1 MCCHKNRKKRIM
13 PQIETTH
20 GILWYANHRQPDATT
35 PPLLL
40 IHGAGASHLDYPAQL
55 RRLNSIAPDLPGHGK
70 SAGSGRRTIS
80 DYAADMVA
88 LLDALHIE
96 KAIVAGHS
104 MGGAIALT
112 MALDFPMRV
121 QGLVL
126 FATAAKLPVSEAILK
141 GIQTDYR
148 AALQLIVKW
157 SWAKSVPPELH
168 EHRVNYLLQTPAAIT
183 YADFVACSTF
193 DVTARLPEI
202 AQPTLIIAGTADKM
216 ALPDWTQSLAAAIPT
231 SELQLIEGAGH
242 MVTLEQPD
250 VVAELVGAWLAN
262 ME

>member
-1 MCCHKNRKKRIM
+1 M
-13 PQIETTH
+13 PQIDTTR
-20 GILWYANHRQPDATT
+20 GTIWYANHRQQEAAT

-40 IHGAGASHLDYPAQL
+40 IHGAGATHLDYPAQL

-70 SAGSGRRTIS
+70 SSGSRRNIIS

-112 MALDFPMRV
+112 MALEYPARI
-121 QGLVL
+121 QRLL
-126 FATAAKLPVSEAILK
+126 LLATAAKLPVSDAILN
-141 GIQTDYR
+141 GIQNDYR

-168 EHRVNYLLQTPAAIT
+168 EQRVNYLLQTPAAIT

-202 AQPTLIIAGTADKM
+202 AAPTLIIGGTADKM
-216 ALPDWTQSLAAAIPT
+216 ALSDWTKAMAAAIPN
-231 SELQLIEGAGH
+231 SELHLIEGAGH

-250 VVAELVGAWLAN
+250 VVAELVQEWLRK
-262 ME
+262 

>member
-1 MCCHKNRKKRIM
+1 MVSRM
-13 PQIETTH
+13 PQIDTQR
-20 GILWYANHRQPDATT
+20 GKLWYANHRQQDAVT

-40 IHGAGASHLDYPAQL
+40 IHGAGATHLDYPAQL

-70 SAGSGRRTIS
+70 SSGDGRSTIS

-88 LLDALHIE
+88 LLDALNIE
-96 KAIVAGHS
+96 KAVIAGHS

-112 MALDFPMRV
+112 MALDYSARV
-121 QGLVL
+121 QGLIL
-126 FATAAKLPVSEAILK
+126 LATAAKLSVSDAILT

-157 SWAKSVPPELH
+157 SWAKSVPLELH
-168 EHRVNYLLQTPAAIT
+168 DQRVNYLLQTPAAIT
-183 YADFVACSTF
+183 HADFVACSTF

-202 AQPTLIIAGTADKM
+202 AIPTLIIGGTTDKM
-216 ALPDWTQSLAAAIPT
+216 ALPDWTKAMAAAIPT
-231 SELQLIEGAGH
+231 SELHLIEGAGH

-250 VVAELVGAWLAN
+250 VVAELAQAWIGKMGHA
-262 ME
+262 